1 MSLVSKNNVATNKF
15 ELEIKVSAEDFEKA
29 CQKVY
34 QRRVKKIEIP
44 GFRKG
49 KAPRKTIEKLYGE
62 GFFFEEAV
70 NDVYPTAIQEAIQE
84 SGLEVVCPPEVDVED
99 ISKENGVTF
108 KAVCT
113 VKPEVTVKDYKGIK
127 ASKDVKEVTD
137 EDVNKEIDR
146 MRDRNSR
153 TITVED
159 RPAANGDTVIIDFEG
174 FVDGEAFEGGKAE
187 KFSLTLG
194 SGQFIPGFED
204 QVVGHNTGDEFD
216 VNVTFPEEYHAE
228 NLKGKPAVFKIKLH
242 EITAKELPEA
252 DDEFAKDASEFDTLD
267 ELKADIRKKLEDAN
281 ERAASNDFENKLIDT
296 VIENMEG
303 EIPTE
308 MYEVRIDEM
317 IRDFEYRLQ
326 SQGMSLDLYLQY
338 TGLNRDSFRKT
349 FEAQAQRQVKIRLA
363 LEKIVEMENIV
374 PTEEEIDK
382 EYTRL
387 AEGYKMDVERLK
399 GLIPAAD
406 VSKDVAV
413 NKAIDMIR
421 DSAVAGE

>member
-1 MSLVSKNNVATNKF
+1 MSLVSKNNTATNKF
-15 ELEIKVSAEDFEKA
+15 ELEFTVSPEEFEKA

-62 GFFFEEAV
+62 GFFYEEAV
-70 NDVYPTAIQEAIQE
+70 NDLYPGAVQEAVKE
-84 SGLEVVCPPEVDVED
+84 SELEIVCPPEVEVTEV
-99 ISKENGVTF
+99 SHEKGVTF
-108 KAVCT
+108 KAICT

-127 ASKDVKEVTD
+127 AAKEVKEVTD
-137 EDVNKEIDR
+137 EDVNAEIDR
-146 MRDRNSR
+146 MRDRNGR

-159 RPAANGDTVIIDFEG
+159 RPAQNGDTVVIDFEG
-174 FVDGEAFEGGKAE
+174 FMDGVAFEGGKGE

-204 QVVGHNTGDEFD
+204 QVVGHSTGEEFD
-216 VNVTFPEEYHAE
+216 INVTFPEEYHAE

-242 EITAKELPEA
+242 EINAKELPEA

-281 ERAASNDFENKLIDT
+281 ERTASNEFENKLIDT

-338 TGLNRDSFRKT
+338 TGMNRNSFRKT

-363 LEKIVEMENIV
+363 LEKIVELENIV
-374 PTEEEIDK
+374 PTEEEVEQ

-406 VSKDVAV
+406 VTKDVAV
-413 NKAIDMIR
+413 NKASDMIR

>member
-1 MSLVSKNNVATNKF
+1 MSLVSKNNTATNKF
-15 ELEIKVSAEDFEKA
+15 ELEFTVSPEEFEKA

-62 GFFFEEAV
+62 GFFYEEAV
-70 NDVYPTAIQEAIQE
+70 NDLYPGAVQEAVKE
-84 SGLEVVCPPEVDVED
+84 SELEIVCPPEVEVTEV
-99 ISKENGVTF
+99 SHEKGVTF
-108 KAVCT
+108 KAICT

-127 ASKDVKEVTD
+127 AAKEVKEVTD
-137 EDVNKEIDR
+137 EDVNAEIDR
-146 MRDRNSR
+146 MRDRNGR

-159 RPAANGDTVIIDFEG
+159 RPAQNGDTVVIDFEG
-174 FVDGEAFEGGKAE
+174 FMDGVAFEGGKGE

-204 QVVGHNTGDEFD
+204 QVVGHSTGEEFD
-216 VNVTFPEEYHAE
+216 INVTFPEEYHAE

-242 EITAKELPEA
+242 EINAKELPEA
-252 DDEFAKDASEFDTLD
+252 DDEFAKDVSEFDTLD

-281 ERAASNDFENKLIDT
+281 ERTASNEFENKLIDT

-317 IRDFEYRLQ
+317 VRDFEYRLQ

-338 TGLNRDSFRKT
+338 TGMNRTSFRKT

-374 PTEEEIDK
+374 PTEEEVNK
-382 EYTRL
+382 EYERL

-406 VSKDVAV
+406 VTKDVAV
-413 NKAIDMIR
+413 NKAVDLIR
-421 DSAVAGE
+421 DSAVKE

>member
-1 MSLVSKNNVATNKF
+1 MSLVSKNNTATNKF
-15 ELEIKVSAEDFEKA
+15 ELEFTVSPEEFEKA

-62 GFFFEEAV
+62 GFFYEEAV
-70 NDVYPTAIQEAIQE
+70 NDLYPGAVQEAVKE
-84 SGLEVVCPPEVDVED
+84 SELEIVCPPEVEVTEV
-99 ISKENGVTF
+99 SHEKGVTF
-108 KAVCT
+108 KAICT

-127 ASKDVKEVTD
+127 AAKEVKEVTD
-137 EDVNKEIDR
+137 EDVNAEIDR
-146 MRDRNSR
+146 MRDRNGR

-159 RPAANGDTVIIDFEG
+159 RPAQNGDTVVIDFEG
-174 FVDGEAFEGGKAE
+174 FMDGVAFEGGKGE

-204 QVVGHNTGDEFD
+204 QVVGHSTGEEFD
-216 VNVTFPEEYHAE
+216 INVTFPEEYHAE

-242 EITAKELPEA
+242 EINAKELPEA

-281 ERAASNDFENKLIDT
+281 ERTASNEFENKLIDT

-317 IRDFEYRLQ
+317 VRDFEYRLQ

-338 TGLNRDSFRKT
+338 TGMNRTSFRKT

-363 LEKIVEMENIV
+363 LEKIVELENIV
-374 PTEEEIDK
+374 PTEEEVNK
-382 EYTRL
+382 EYERL

-406 VSKDVAV
+406 VTKDVAV
-413 NKAIDMIR
+413 NKAVDLIR
-421 DSAVAGE
+421 DSAVKE

>member
-1 MSLVSKNNVATNKF
+1 MSLVSKNNTATNKF
-15 ELEIKVSAEDFEKA
+15 ELEFTVSPEEFEKA

-62 GFFFEEAV
+62 GFFYEEAV
-70 NDVYPTAIQEAIQE
+70 NDLYPGAVQEAVKE
-84 SGLEVVCPPEVDVED
+84 SELEIVCPPEVEVTEV
-99 ISKENGVTF
+99 SHEKGVTF
-108 KAVCT
+108 KAICT
-113 VKPEVTVKDYKGIK
+113 VKPEATVKDYKGIK
-127 ASKDVKEVTD
+127 AAKEVKEVTD
-137 EDVNKEIDR
+137 EDVNAEIDR
-146 MRDRNSR
+146 MRDRNGR

-159 RPAANGDTVIIDFEG
+159 RPAQNGDTVVIDFEG
-174 FVDGEAFEGGKAE
+174 FMDGVAFEGGKGE

-204 QVVGHNTGDEFD
+204 QVVGHSTGEEFD
-216 VNVTFPEEYHAE
+216 INVTFPEEYHAE

-242 EITAKELPEA
+242 EINAKELPEA

-281 ERAASNDFENKLIDT
+281 ERTASNEFENKLIDT

-317 IRDFEYRLQ
+317 VRDFEYRLQ

-338 TGLNRDSFRKT
+338 TGMNRTSFRKT

-374 PTEEEIDK
+374 PTEEEVNK
-382 EYTRL
+382 EYERL

-406 VSKDVAV
+406 VTKDVAV
-413 NKAIDMIR
+413 NKAVDLIR
-421 DSAVAGE
+421 DSAVKE

>member
-1 MSLVSKNNVATNKF
+1 MSLVSKNNTATNKF
-15 ELEIKVSAEDFEKA
+15 ELEFTVSPEEFEKA

-62 GFFFEEAV
+62 GFFYEEAV
-70 NDVYPTAIQEAIQE
+70 NDLYPGAVQEAVKE
-84 SGLEVVCPPEVDVED
+84 SELEIVCPPEVEVTEV
-99 ISKENGVTF
+99 SHEKGVTF
-108 KAVCT
+108 KAICT

-127 ASKDVKEVTD
+127 AAKEVKEVTD
-137 EDVNKEIDR
+137 EDVNAEIDR
-146 MRDRNSR
+146 MRDRNGR

-159 RPAANGDTVIIDFEG
+159 RPAQNGDTVVIDFEG
-174 FVDGEAFEGGKAE
+174 FMDGVAFEGGKGE

-204 QVVGHNTGDEFD
+204 QIVGHSTGEEFD
-216 VNVTFPEEYHAE
+216 INVTFPEEYHAE

-242 EITAKELPEA
+242 EINAKELPEA

-281 ERAASNDFENKLIDT
+281 ERTASNEFENKLIDT

-317 IRDFEYRLQ
+317 VRDFEYRLQ

-338 TGLNRDSFRKT
+338 TGMNRTSFRKT

-374 PTEEEIDK
+374 PTEEEVNK
-382 EYTRL
+382 EYERL

-406 VSKDVAV
+406 VTKDVAV
-413 NKAIDMIR
+413 NKAVDLIR
-421 DSAVAGE
+421 DSAVKE

>member
-1 MSLVSKNNVATNKF
+1 MSLVSKNNTATNKF
-15 ELEIKVSAEDFEKA
+15 ELEFTVSPEEFEKA

-62 GFFFEEAV
+62 GFFYEEAV
-70 NDVYPTAIQEAIQE
+70 NDLYPGAVQEAVKE
-84 SGLEVVCPPEVDVED
+84 SELEIVCPPEVEVTEV
-99 ISKENGVTF
+99 SHEKGVTF
-108 KAVCT
+108 KAICT

-127 ASKDVKEVTD
+127 AAKEVKEVTD
-137 EDVNKEIDR
+137 EDVNAEIDR
-146 MRDRNSR
+146 MRDRNGR

-159 RPAANGDTVIIDFEG
+159 RPAQNGDTVVIDFEG
-174 FVDGEAFEGGKAE
+174 FMDGVAFEGGKGE

-204 QVVGHNTGDEFD
+204 QVVGHSTGEEFD
-216 VNVTFPEEYHAE
+216 INVTFPEEYHAE

-242 EITAKELPEA
+242 EINAKELPEA

-281 ERAASNDFENKLIDT
+281 ERTASNEFENKLIDT

-317 IRDFEYRLQ
+317 VRDFEYRLQ

-338 TGLNRDSFRKT
+338 TGMNRTSFRKT

-374 PTEEEIDK
+374 PTEEEVNK
-382 EYTRL
+382 EYERL

-406 VSKDVAV
+406 VTKDVAV
-413 NKAIDMIR
+413 NKAVDLIR
-421 DSAVAGE
+421 DSAVKE